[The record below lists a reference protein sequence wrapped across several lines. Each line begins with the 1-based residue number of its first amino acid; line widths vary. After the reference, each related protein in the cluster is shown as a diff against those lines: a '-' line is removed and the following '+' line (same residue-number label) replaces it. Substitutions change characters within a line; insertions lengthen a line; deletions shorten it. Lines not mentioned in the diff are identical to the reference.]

1 MDLSKYQIKAKSKI
15 NSERQLIIKDF
26 LDRLNQERKPPH
38 KPLTPARLGMLL
50 SLMTV
55 SQMKTFYAD
64 CNYAKHFSKYFW
76 YKLNPNNYE

>member
-1 MDLSKYQIKAKSKI
+1 
-15 NSERQLIIKDF
+15 
-26 LDRLNQERKPPH
+26 
-38 KPLTPARLGMLL
+38 MLL
-50 SLMTV
+50 SPMTV